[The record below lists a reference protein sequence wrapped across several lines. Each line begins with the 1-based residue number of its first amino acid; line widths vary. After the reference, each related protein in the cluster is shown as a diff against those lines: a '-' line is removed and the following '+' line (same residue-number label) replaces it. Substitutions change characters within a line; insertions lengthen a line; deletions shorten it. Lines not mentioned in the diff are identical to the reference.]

1 MSNPV
6 VEMTDAQLE
15 AELQKRKAKKLKE
28 QKAAKEKYE
37 NEKQQTVLNLVGG
50 AQRLHDVLSNFKE
63 ECHQI
68 FEEFHAKLTEYGGIR
83 GNSKGGFSLV
93 SEDGLMKCSRVRS
106 TEPVWDERS
115 QKAIELIKDFLADT
129 VKKRDKDLYEILI
142 SFISRNA
149 NGDLEYAKVMNL
161 MQHRDTFKDERWLSG
176 LDLIKES
183 FSIHF
188 KAYSYEFKIKDKTGK
203 WQPLNLSF
211 TSI

>member
-1 MSNPV
+1 MGW
-6 VEMTDAQLE
+6 
-15 AELQKRKAKKLKE
+15 KK
-28 QKAAKEKYE
+28 
-37 NEKQQTVLNLVGG
+37 
-50 AQRLHDVLSNFKE
+50 
-63 ECHQI
+63 
-68 FEEFHAKLTEYGGIR
+68 
-83 GNSKGGFSLV
+83 
-93 SEDGLMKCSRVRS
+93 
-106 TEPVWDERS
+106 P
-115 QKAIELIKDFLADT
+115 IELIKDFLADT

-211 TSI
+211 TSIWKAPE